1 MEAKRLLDEE
11 GCSAVP
17 SRTQLIAG
25 PSKTMLTSLN
35 TRVFNKE
42 MQGKTHIYV
51 CQRNVYA
58 IIHTKKVY
66 CVSIRYIIN
75 IFIHKTISILAGRN
89 MKKYE
94 YTCKMLHYTNDNVS
108 AMDKND
114 VHVYRGKA
122 DERKN

>member
-1 MEAKRLLDEE
+1 M
-11 GCSAVP
+11 
-17 SRTQLIAG
+17 SRKTQ
-25 PSKTMLTSLN
+25 
-35 TRVFNKE
+35 
-42 MQGKTHIYV
+42 IYV
-51 CQRNVYA
+51 CQRKVYA

-66 CVSIRYIIN
+66 CVSMRYIIN
-75 IFIHKTISILAGRN
+75 IFIHKTISISTGRN

-108 AMDKND
+108 AKDKND